1 MRYSR
6 LGMGLLLVGS
16 LWRLAG
22 CQTTAFCGAWDAG
35 VRRGQV
41 GWIGKVGFERS
52 TRTISKL
59 KGRYQSIAARERC
72 SSVPDLL
79 LLSKSMSHASSDLDG
94 SGVRG
99 RRLPAAKPRATSRCL
114 TQIAS
119 SSRTGGTVISSWFLL
134 LDQVPGYRNGSC
146 LDSSDCKT
154 LFRRSPDL
162 ISLRLDI
169 ETMYLMTSRKDK
181 VCHRLLDERRKGS

>member
-1 MRYSR
+1 
-6 LGMGLLLVGS
+6 MG
-16 LWRLAG
+16 
-22 CQTTAFCGAWDAG
+22 
-35 VRRGQV
+35 RRIKKRPGRV
-41 GWIGKVGFERS
+41 DWKSGIRKVNTDKHG
-52 TRTISKL
+52 I
-59 KGRYQSIAARERC
+59 KGRFQSSAARELC

-79 LLSKSMSHASSDLDG
+79 LLSKSMSHASSDLDV

-99 RRLPAAKPRATSRCL
+99 RRLLAAKPRATTRCL

-134 LDQVPGYRNGSC
+134 LDQVPGYSNGSC

-162 ISLRLDI
+162 ISLRLDL
-169 ETMYLMTSRKDK
+169 ETLYLMTSRKDK
-181 VCHRLLDERRKGS
+181 V